1 MGPAPVAPLSINVIN
16 DIKDCVPQVSFI
28 DRELLTV
35 RSGLNSVVDGQQRIT
50 TNYKAYINHDDFRNI
65 VLDLGKGMFVE
76 AREGIKENQIPVGV
90 LLFRDTNLFD
100 DYTDKCPELGNPLTF
115 PELYPHCHKSAI
127 IESISDCSI
136 PHEER
141 MSICRLISL

>member
-1 MGPAPVAPLSINVIN
+1 MRRIRKLFVTICVLMLFMAGAVPARGEDTHDPYRPV
-16 DIKDCVPQVSFI
+16 K
-28 DRELLTV
+28 
-35 RSGLNSVVDGQQRIT
+35 
-50 TNYKAYINHDDFRNI
+50 
-65 VLDLGKGMFVE
+65 VE
-76 AREGIKENQIPVGV
+76 S
-90 LLFRDTNLFD
+90 
-100 DYTDKCPELGNPLTF
+100 YTSLTF

>member
-1 MGPAPVAPLSINVIN
+1 MECKIGLVFHSSDLKCWMTKQGQIR
-16 DIKDCVPQVSFI
+16 
-28 DRELLTV
+28 RE
-35 RSGLNSVVDGQQRIT
+35 IT
-50 TNYKAYINHDDFRNI
+50 KKRLVGYI
-65 VLDLGKGMFVE
+65 
-76 AREGIKENQIPVGV
+76 A
-90 LLFRDTNLFD
+90 
-100 DYTDKCPELGNPLTF
+100 LTF